1 LSVLV
6 RNFCEETGI
15 DYQILGFVE
24 GNHSVLGKLQHITDQ
39 AKILAACQKHMA
51 ATGSMNL
58 PNLAEL

>member
-1 LSVLV
+1 MLV
-6 RNFCEETGI
+6 KDFCKETGI
-15 DYQILGFVE
+15 EYQTLGFVE

-58 PNLAEL
+58 PNLSEH